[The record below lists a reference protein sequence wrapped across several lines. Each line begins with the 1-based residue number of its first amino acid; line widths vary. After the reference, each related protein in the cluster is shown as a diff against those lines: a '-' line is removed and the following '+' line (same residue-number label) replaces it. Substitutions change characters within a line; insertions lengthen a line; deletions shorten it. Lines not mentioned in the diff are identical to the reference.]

1 MYAVYMYI
9 QIHTLHM
16 LLCVYIGC
24 MYLLGSIVVL
34 SLLRRYLIYID
45 LTSIENIY
53 QLAFS
58 CHVSVNI
65 NISKSC

>member
-1 MYAVYMYI
+1 MYACIYVYTD
-9 QIHTLHM
+9 TLHM
-16 LLCVYIGC
+16 LLSVYIGC

-34 SLLRRYLIYID
+34 SLLRQYLIYID
-45 LTSIENIY
+45 LITIENIY
-53 QLAFS
+53 QLVFS